1 MKLVVL
7 LASAVF
13 LAACS
18 SAPADSAKKTP
29 DAPSARVPGNSNPA
43 ARHLELVGFRI
54 TERTPGKLQV
64 QFGVVNHSDA
74 DLGDISLDVALKTTT
89 SKDSDP
95 PLVTFKIKVAA
106 VGPQD
111 LKPVMVEAP
120 SKLRPYELPDWQF
133 LKADFKLD
141 EPK

>member
-7 LASAVF
+7 AAGALF

-18 SAPADSAKKTP
+18 SAPPDSAKKST
-29 DAPSARVPGNSNPA
+29 DASPLRVPASSNPA
-43 ARHLELVGFRI
+43 ARHLELAGFRV
-54 TERTPGKLQV
+54 TEKTPGKLQI
-64 QFGVVNHSDA
+64 QFAVVNHSDA
-74 DLGDISLDVALKTTT
+74 DLGDISLDIALKTTA
-89 SKDSDP
+89 SKDTDP
-95 PLVTFKIKVAA
+95 PLVTFKTKVAG

-111 LKPVMVEAP
+111 LKPVLAEVP

>member
-1 MKLVVL
+1 MKLAVL
-7 LASAVF
+7 LAGALF
-13 LAACS
+13 LAGCS
-18 SAPADSAKKTP
+18 SAPPDGAKKSP
-29 DAPSARVPGNSNPA
+29 DAPPSRVPGSSNPA
-43 ARHLELVGFRI
+43 ARHLELAGFRVS
-54 TERTPGKLQV
+54 EKTPGKLQI
-64 QFGVVNHSDA
+64 QFAVVNHSDA

-89 SKDSDP
+89 SKESDP
-95 PLVTFKIKVAA
+95 PLVTFKTKVSG

-111 LKPVMVEAP
+111 LRTISVEVP